1 MAFSIGDAAGGAGQ
15 GAAAGAQIGGPLGAG
30 VGAVVGGLAGG
41 ILGGKARSAAKRAAR
56 AQRRI
61 AAMTAFREKVG
72 AQNSY
77 EAQRAEAVAGAAAEG
92 RMNDSSVQGALG
104 AFATQQ
110 NAAFGFANAVEKQLG
125 IVAKAN
131 AKAARY
137 ADYNQIAGQVSG
149 IAGAG
154 IAAGAGKA
162 GQGLLAGGV
171 KLGTLA
177 GLFPQTGGANTP
189 TIERYA
195 GGAGGAGVFSFN
207 PTPAAAPSFFSQNP
221 VFKL

>member
-1 MAFSIGDAAGGAGQ
+1 MAFSAGDAAGGAAQ
-15 GAAAGAQIGGPLGAG
+15 GASAGAMIGGPIGAG

-41 ILGGKARSAAKRAAR
+41 ILGGKSRSAAKRAAR

-77 EAQRAEAVAGAAAEG
+77 EAQRAEAVAGAATEG

-110 NAAFGFANAVEKQLG
+110 NAAYGFTNAVEKQMA
-125 IVAKAN
+125 IVAKAS

-137 ADYNQIAGQVSG
+137 ADYNQIAGQLMG
-149 IAGAG
+149 
-154 IAAGAGKA
+154 AAGS
-162 GQGLLAGGV
+162 
-171 KLGTLA
+171 
-177 GLFPQTGGANTP
+177 LFK
-189 TIERYA
+189 
-195 GGAGGAGVFSFN
+195 GAGVAKAGAAS
-207 PTPAAAPSFFSQNP
+207 TAAADPHAAENFTIRETQTPSFFSQNSGQTLT
-221 VFKL
+221 FFSQ